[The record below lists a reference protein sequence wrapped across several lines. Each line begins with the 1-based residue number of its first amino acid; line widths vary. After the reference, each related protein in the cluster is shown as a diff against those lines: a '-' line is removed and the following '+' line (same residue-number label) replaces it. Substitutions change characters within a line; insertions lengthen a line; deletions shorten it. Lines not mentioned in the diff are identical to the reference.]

1 MVQGEE
7 PDRTKLQG
15 PKCEKENAPKRI
27 FMQDV
32 VREAERTARG
42 QSRDLPKNSNHKSM
56 SSPRQIKLFRTGFR
70 KTCYGSEKHSP
81 NRE

>member
-1 MVQGEE
+1 VQGMVQGEE

-32 VREAERTARG
+32 VREAERTAR
-42 QSRDLPKNSNHKSM
+42 PKQGSAKEFKS
-56 SSPRQIKLFRTGFR
+56 QINELAPPNKVIQGTGFR
-70 KTCYGSEKHSP
+70 KTC
-81 NRE
+81 